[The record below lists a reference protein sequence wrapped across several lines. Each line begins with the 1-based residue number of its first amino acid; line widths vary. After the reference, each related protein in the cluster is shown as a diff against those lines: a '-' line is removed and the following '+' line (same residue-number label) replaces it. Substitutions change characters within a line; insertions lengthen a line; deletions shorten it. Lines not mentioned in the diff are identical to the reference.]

1 MNLEIS
7 GLHKSF
13 DQTSVLSGV
22 TLECRDFRCLVLVGP
37 SGGGKTTLLRVL
49 AGLEIPDCGVVRIND
64 EPLDFREPKLQR
76 HRRRVGTV
84 FQAFN
89 LFPHLTALANITLP
103 LTAVHGYAPQ
113 DADAAAMDL
122 LARFQLEGHAG
133 KKPAQ
138 LSGGQRQ
145 RVALVRAIA
154 IKPDFLLFDE
164 PTSALDPEMTAE
176 VLDMICDL
184 RDEGRDLILVT
195 HQLAF
200 AQSVAD
206 QAAFVAGGRILEC
219 GPTESVFSQG
229 KTEACRSFMARV
241 LRFD

>member
-1 MNLEIS
+1 MNLEIED
-7 GLHKSF
+7 LHKSY
-13 DQTSVLSGV
+13 DGTPVLSG
-22 TLECRDFRCLVLVGP
+22 TALACKDFRCLVLVGP
-37 SGGGKTTLLRVL
+37 SGGGKTTLLRIL
-49 AGLEIPDCGVVRIND
+49 AGLEIPERGSVRIND
-64 EPLDFREPKLQR
+64 QPLDFDEAALRR
-76 HRRRVGTV
+76 HRREVGTV

-103 LTAVHGYAPQ
+103 LNVVHGDSPEQ
-113 DADAAAMDL
+113 ADARAMEL
-122 LARFQLEGHAG
+122 LSRFQLADHAA

-154 IKPDFLLFDE
+154 VKPKFLLFDE

-176 VLDMICDL
+176 VLDMIQDL
-184 RDEGRDLILVT
+184 RAEGRDLILVT

-206 QAAFVAGGRILEC
+206 QAAFVAEGKILES
-219 GPTESVFSQG
+219 GPTEHVFSQG
-229 KTEACRSFMARV
+229 KTEICRSFMRRV

>member
-1 MNLEIS
+1 MKLEIKD
-7 GLHKSF
+7 LHKSY
-13 DQTSVLSGV
+13 DGVSVLSGTALV
-22 TLECRDFRCLVLVGP
+22 CEDFRCLVLVGP

-49 AGLEIPDCGVVRIND
+49 AGLEIPERGSVRIDD
-64 EPLDFREPKLQR
+64 EPLDFEEAALRR
-76 HRRRVGTV
+76 HRREVGTV

-103 LTAVHGYAPQ
+103 LNVVHGCDPGQAE
-113 DADAAAMDL
+113 ARAMEL
-122 LARFQLEGHAG
+122 LARFQLADHAG

-154 IKPDFLLFDE
+154 IKPKFLLFDE

-176 VLDMICDL
+176 VLDMIQDL
-184 RDEGRDLILVT
+184 RQEGRDLILVT

-200 AQSVAD
+200 AQTVAD
-206 QAAFVAGGRILEC
+206 QAAFVAEGRILES
-219 GPTESVFSQG
+219 GPTEQVFSQG
-229 KTEACRSFMARV
+229 NTEICRSFMRRV